1 VTIRCEFC
9 KKELSDDEYFWDM
22 DEPELY
28 QEMRYNVATWKC
40 KECGRQIAQLIRQMK
55 ELNINPVIDPYIPL
69 EMVHIEDREYKRFL
83 GEEPDKYDSN
93 YAAFTLTKR
102 EAEARK
108 YAIDAI
114 DELDDDR
121 LRRIAWHLIDTID
134 GLLAEALMSGD
145 ITCGT
150 WTNVALYEV
159 AAVFIRD
166 LKELERGE

>member
-1 VTIRCEFC
+1 MTIRCDFC
-9 KKELSDDEYFWDM
+9 KKELSDDEYFWDFS
-22 DEPELY
+22 EPLLY
-28 QEMRYNVATWKC
+28 EEMRYNIATWKC
-40 KECGRQIAQLIRQMK
+40 KECGRRIARLIRQMK

-69 EMVHIEDREYKRFL
+69 EMVHIEDREYKRYL

-93 YAAFTLTKR
+93 YTAFTLTKR

-108 YAIDAI
+108 HAIDAI
-114 DELDDDR
+114 DELNDDR
-121 LRRIAWHLIDTID
+121 LRRIARHLIDTID

-159 AAVFIRD
+159 AAIFIRD